1 MSRVKDVFV
10 AGGQPTVTYNPR
22 EQYDLEGEVE
32 EYLETGYKLLSI
44 SGPTK
49 SGKTVL
55 VRRFIAREEGYWV
68 YGGQVDSIDTFW
80 EIIVEQGGAF
90 TNKQESE
97 TGGKSSQTTSK
108 STGGVKPGGIGVSGT
123 YENTK
128 SENSAS
134 SEIRGRSVSPSVAA
148 VQMLEK
154 EMRPVVIDDFHYI
167 ERDLQGEIIRTLKN
181 LIFDGL
187 PVIILSVPHRAF
199 DAVRVETEMTGRL
212 MQLPI
217 PEWSNSELED
227 IAVQGFDALNVKAD
241 KSLTNRL
248 VKESFKSPHLMQDFC
263 SVICR
268 KNDIYEEQEE
278 RKILEKP
285 SSWDSFFGDRASTTS
300 KAAFDRLAKGPRQRS
315 DRIQR
320 PLKNGES
327 CDIYEAILIALAETG
342 PKTNLSYEEI
352 RSKLQKVLTDNV
364 PQAHEITRVLD
375 KMSEIAQDELQ
386 GEPVVDWDKEL
397 SELYISD
404 PYFAYYL
411 RWGTDI
417 G

>member
-97 TGGKSSQTTSK
+97 TDGKSSQTTSK

-128 SENSAS
+128 SESSAS

-154 EMRPVVIDDFHYI
+154 EMKPVVIDDFHYI

-241 KSLTNRL
+241 KSLTDRL

-263 SVICR
+263 NAICR

-320 PLKNGES
+320 PLENGES

-342 PKTNLSYEEI
+342 PKTKLSYEEI
-352 RSKLQKVLTDNV
+352 RSKLQKVLTDNI

-386 GEPVVDWDKEL
+386 GEPVVDWDKDL